1 MTATNSQ
8 ASTGK
13 LQEALSLRIPRS
25 SDGAALHRLVENCPP
40 LDPNS
45 LYCNLLQCTHFADTA
60 VAAECGSELVG
71 FISGFI
77 PPAKPD
83 TLFVWQ
89 VAVDASMRGQGL
101 GGKMLNE
108 LVERTGATYMETT
121 VTPDNAASWGMFRSF
136 ARSRDA
142 DCKDCGPLFERD
154 QHFGGQHDS
163 EHLARLGPF
172 KSADTKTE
180 S

>member
-1 MTATNSQ
+1 MNTTSQ
-8 ASTGK
+8 ASDK
-13 LQEALSLRIPRS
+13 NVQEALSLRVPRPT
-25 SDGAALHRLVENCPP
+25 DGAALHQLVANCPP

-45 LYCNLLQCTHFADTA
+45 LYCNLVQCSHFADTA
-60 VAAECGSELVG
+60 VAAEVDGKLVG
-71 FISGFI
+71 FISGYT
-77 PPAKPD
+77 PPGKPD

-108 LVERTGATYMETT
+108 LVERTGATWMETT

-136 ARSRDA
+136 ARKRGA
-142 DCKDCGPLFERD
+142 ECEDCGPLFDRD
-154 QHFGGQHDS
+154 EHFGGQHDS

-172 KSADTKTE
+172 K
-180 S
+180 